1 MLPELLAERQ
11 RFLNRRWFLRDCGVG
26 LGAIALAELAQ
37 ATGGR
42 E

>member
-1 MLPELLAERQ
+1 MLTELLAERQ
-11 RFLNRRWFLRDCGVG
+11 RFLNRRWFLRDCGV
-26 LGAIALAELAQ
+26 IALAELAQ